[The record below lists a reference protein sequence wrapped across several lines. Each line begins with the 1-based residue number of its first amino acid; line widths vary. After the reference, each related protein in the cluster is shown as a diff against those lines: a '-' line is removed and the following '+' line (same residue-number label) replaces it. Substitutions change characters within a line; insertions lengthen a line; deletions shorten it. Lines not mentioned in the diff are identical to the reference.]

1 MDPSLYGS
9 IFREFPLGLVL
20 LDGKGLVLD
29 ANAAARDL
37 PTGAGEDVVGQDF
50 FNVFDGLED
59 IEKIRDRFIV
69 ATRDG
74 SIQECF
80 DTGLRGDGANGRVPL
95 QLRMESFDS
104 GERFVVLVLIEV
116 VQTGG
121 DSLHAAKLLK
131 NSVKQLSDIRHDIN
145 NPLMGI
151 FGHAE
156 LLTSRK
162 DLPDDARSSAD
173 TILEQSRKIRD
184 LVLELGRVR
193 DSLKD

>member
-1 MDPSLYGS
+1 MIPAIYEEM
-9 IFREFPLGLVL
+9 FRSFPFALFI
-20 LDGKGLVLD
+20 LDGNGAILD
-29 ANAAARDL
+29 TNLAARNL
-37 PTGAGEDVVGQDF
+37 PTGAGDNLQGRDF
-50 FNVFDGLED
+50 FEVLTGLED
-59 IEKIRDRFIV
+59 LQAIRDRFIV

-74 SIQECF
+74 KAWESF
-80 DTGLRGDGANGRVPL
+80 DTGLRGDGNGRLPI
-95 QLRMESFDS
+95 QLRLVGFDT
-104 GERFVVLVLIEV
+104 GEGEATLASIEV
-116 VQTGG
+116 IQIGE
-121 DSLHAAKLLK
+121 DNRNAAKLLR

-162 DLPDDARSSAD
+162 DLPEGARNSAD
-173 TILEQSRKIRD
+173 TIMEQARKIRD